1 MVMWLFLT
9 DNRVFSF
16 CFFFLFFSFLFFFF
30 SFFFLVFCVIFLYF
44 FFLVEMMKFVRF
56 VFQFCFPC
64 VPLWEMKKK
73 NKPKKAKKKKW
84 PSAGREMKK
93 TTTNRPRERKK
104 ITEWAANQSAFVG
117 FDFPPH
123 KLTFDLLCS
132 VRTPLKPN
140 CVSSKIKGK
149 QPSATQSSH
158 SVVSRLR
165 FPPLPS
171 LISFRRAPFYFP
183 KINQNK
189 TKQNKTKKNE
199 TEPDR
204 ISTSGIHLINNSF
217 IKTKQKNQKKP
228 KRRNKNMKVELVSH
242 CPPPPERSCIERA
255 CRQVS
260 GTTIDNNNYK
270 QPNQQYIYIHF
281 FLSFCFCL
289 FFRLLIII
297 FNNKIQNKTKFENST
312 KKMFVFF

>member
-1 MVMWLFLT
+1 
-9 DNRVFSF
+9 
-16 CFFFLFFSFLFFFF
+16 
-30 SFFFLVFCVIFLYF
+30 
-44 FFLVEMMKFVRF
+44 
-56 VFQFCFPC
+56 
-64 VPLWEMKKK
+64 
-73 NKPKKAKKKKW
+73 
-84 PSAGREMKK
+84 MKK

-183 KINQNK
+183 KINQKKNK